1 MCFNFRTLLF
11 IITDGC
17 IGNTYLDVIDN
28 SFINCINNNEYKEFE
43 HFETI
48 NNETTYFGK
57 LFNYSVLKNSK
68 FQKKI
73 EWEECKMLDI
83 VRIRNN
89 PKEIED
95 ALRKRM
101 DNISLDEVL
110 MWDEEKKKIGTE
122 RDELKNQK
130 ILFQK
135 NSYFKKEN
143 VNVNKELEEIELL
156 GDKNF
161 NT

>member
-1 MCFNFRTLLF
+1 
-11 IITDGC
+11 
-17 IGNTYLDVIDN
+17 
-28 SFINCINNNEYKEFE
+28 
-43 HFETI
+43 
-48 NNETTYFGK
+48 
-57 LFNYSVLKNSK
+57 
-68 FQKKI
+68 
-73 EWEECKMLDI
+73 MLDI

-110 MWDEEKKKIGTE
+110 MWDEEKRKIGTE

-130 ILFQK
+130 NIISKKIPIL
-135 NSYFKKEN
+135 KKEN

-156 GDKNF
+156 GDKILILSDKYDELDEKIKDFMDGLPNIPDDDVIGGGKENNKVIKTFKEKPKFNF
-161 NT
+161 KPKDHTTLATDERGVKLGGQ